1 MLQCPDDTE
10 DLASVGRK
18 EYVTSLYKIRFYK
31 IRFYKI
37 RFYNNASISE
47 PYFLLASR
55 EGSRLL

>member
-31 IRFYKI
+31 IRFY
-37 RFYNNASISE
+37 NNASISE